1 MEIEHPI
8 FKQSIQYIR
17 SNLDENQLNELEK
30 RVLERLIHTCG
41 DFTIQPDLFF
51 SPQAC
56 EIGLNALCAGAP
68 VLTDTLMAKTAIK
81 NVAQKTLKTEVF
93 CALDWAPQLVDS
105 KNTRSSIGMEK
116 AWAELSL
123 RYENEKSPII
133 IIGSAPTALDLLIE
147 ILKKR
152 EKKPSLIVGMPVGF
166 IGVLDVKNKLSNF
179 LIPQIRLDGTRG
191 GAALAGAT
199 VNALLYES
207 IKRESSS

>member
-93 CALDWAPQLVDS
+93 CALDWAPQSVDS
-105 KNTRSSIGMEK
+105 NNTRSSIGMDK

-123 RYENEKSPII
+123 RYEKEKSPII

-152 EKKPSLIVGMPVGF
+152 AKKPSLIVGMPVGF
-166 IGVLDVKNKLSNF
+166 IGVKDVKNKLSNF

-199 VNALLYES
+199 INALLYES
-207 IKRESSS
+207 IKRKSSS